1 MKLALIGVGLIGG
14 SFARAVR
21 AAGRLRHIVGF
32 DTQPEA
38 MRRALELGVID
49 EIATSAA
56 SAVEGADLVM
66 IATPV
71 GSTEAVL
78 RAIAPRLSGSAVVT
92 DVGSTK
98 TAVIEA
104 ARAELG
110 IAFDRFVPAHPIAGR
125 EHSGVEHSDPALF
138 RNRVCII
145 TGTAGTGASAIRQV
159 ELVWRD
165 LGCRIE
171 HMSAEDHDRVFAAV
185 SHLPHLLAFAVV
197 AQIASDPDAERRF
210 AMAGPSFR
218 DLTRIAASSPSMWTE
233 ICMSNRSAISD
244 ELRNHRH
251 LLDKL
256 QRALDEG
263 DAGTLRQ
270 VFSRAATAS
279 RQGSDASD

>member
-21 AAGRLRHIVGF
+21 AAGRVRHIVGF

-38 MRRALELGVID
+38 LHRALELGVID
-49 EIATSAA
+49 ELAASAA

-71 GSTEAVL
+71 GSIEAVL
-78 RAIAPRLSGSAVVT
+78 SAIAPRLSGSAVVT

-138 RNRVCII
+138 RNSVCII
-145 TGTAGTGASAIRQV
+145 TATAGTGASAIRQV
-159 ELVWRD
+159 ELLWRD

-244 ELRNHRH
+244 ELRNHRQ

-270 VFSRAATAS
+270 VFSQAATAS
-279 RQGSDASD
+279 RQGSDAID